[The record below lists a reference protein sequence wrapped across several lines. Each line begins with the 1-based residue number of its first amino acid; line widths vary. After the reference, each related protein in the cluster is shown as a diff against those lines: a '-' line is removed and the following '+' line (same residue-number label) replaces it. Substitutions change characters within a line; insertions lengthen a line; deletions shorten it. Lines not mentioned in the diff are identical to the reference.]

1 MPTTAEQAGQ
11 SGQTPSDGTS
21 PDVRRK
27 AEIAQG
33 FDLVADTFGS
43 GNGSF
48 FDTVG
53 GRLVRLTGV
62 RPGDRVLD
70 LGCGRG
76 AVLLAAA
83 EAAGADG
90 YAAGIDLAPEMVRA
104 TAAEITGRRLR
115 NVAVRVGDAEDPGF
129 PARSFEAVLAGLMLF
144 ITPDPAA
151 ALAAAHRVLVPGGRF
166 GMSGFG
172 PEDPDWQRPLRA
184 ALAAGG
190 STPAPDDWSRNR
202 GGNGL
207 LDTPERIADQL
218 TRAGFT
224 GIATVEEA
232 QATTY
237 ATGEE
242 WWTSLWSSGRR
253 AALLR
258 AIPEDRRE
266 DARKAAFAEL
276 DTLAVDGVL
285 TRRTAIRY
293 TTATRP

>member
-1 MPTTAEQAGQ
+1 MPTTAEQAGHT
-11 SGQTPSDGTS
+11 GQTPSD
-21 PDVRRK
+21 VRRK
-27 AEIAQG
+27 ADIAQG
-33 FDLVADTFGS
+33 FDLVADIFGS

-48 FDTVG
+48 FESAG
-53 GRLVRLTGV
+53 RRLVQLTGV

-104 TAAEITGRRLR
+104 TAAEIAERRLR

-151 ALAAAHRVLVPGGRF
+151 ALTSAHRVLVPGGRF
-166 GMSGFG
+166 GMTTFA
-172 PEDPDWQRPLRA
+172 PEDPAWQRPLRA

-190 STPAPDDWSRNR
+190 QQPGQGDWRRDNSPD
-202 GGNGL
+202 GVLG
-207 LDTPERIADQL
+207 TPERIAGVMER
-218 TRAGFT
+218 TGFEQVV
-224 GIATVEEA
+224 TVEED
-232 QATTY
+232 QVTTY
-237 ATGEE
+237 AEYGD
-242 WWTSLWSSGRR
+242 WWTSLWSGGRR

-258 AIPEDRRE
+258 SIPEDRRE
-266 DARKAAFAEL
+266 AAREAAFAEL
-276 DTLAVDGVL
+276 DDLTVNGVL
-285 TRRTAIRY
+285 TRRTALRY
-293 TTATRP
+293 TTATRG